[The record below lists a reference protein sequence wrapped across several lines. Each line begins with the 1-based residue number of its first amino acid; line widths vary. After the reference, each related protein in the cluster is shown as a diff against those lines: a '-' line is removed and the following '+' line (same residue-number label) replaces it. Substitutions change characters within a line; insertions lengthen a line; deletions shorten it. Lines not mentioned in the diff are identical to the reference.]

1 MKFFL
6 RLFLKIWIPV
16 LIGISTALALVL
28 FSFTEYE
35 VEFYVVLISFVLVIL
50 IFLLVGFLVYNKH
63 LIQAFVQATEF
74 SEKLIQGDLSG
85 LLQENS
91 SILPVNSHYHALN
104 DMKSAFVQQRLKN
117 RELTVGLEFQVS
129 KRTKELKSA
138 LEKLNEAQRIARI
151 CNFVYWIDDDFWEF
165 SGNVQ
170 QIIRTPEFHLVNLEN
185 FLAILSPEAR
195 PEFKSKILDAATE
208 SEGIYLDFKLLA
220 ADPAQVFWVSMIAQF
235 ELDPA
240 TGKRYV
246 SGAFQDITNRKQIQ
260 SQVDQLSLVARLTT
274 NGVIITDRE
283 RKILWV
289 NAGIEKMTGYAAEEL
304 IGKNPRIF
312 QSPNTN
318 PEVRRMISI
327 KLSSGENVR
336 VEIENVS
343 RNGNPYWIELHIQPI
358 FDAYKNITGFLA
370 IQVDVTER
378 KIFEKNLQEA
388 LSKEVELNQMK
399 SKFINMM
406 SHEFR
411 TPLTSVQTT
420 TELLGFLLKSQ
431 DLKDAAKVERNLNR
445 IITEVDRMT
454 ELMNDTLLLGRQEAG
469 KTQFT
474 PDSMDLVNMLDSLF
488 NQRDIFPADDRNIQV
503 EISGIPRMVTF
514 DRVMMEH
521 ILTNLASNAL
531 KYSKGKPAPQL
542 KVQFNEDGYRLRFI
556 DFGIGIPATEQK
568 NLFQSFY
575 RASNVE
581 NIQGTGLG
589 LSIVKQFVD
598 MHQGIIKVVSEEG
611 KGTEVIL
618 DFKYAPLTLNPLI

>member
-1 MKFFL
+1 
-6 RLFLKIWIPV
+6 
-16 LIGISTALALVL
+16 
-28 FSFTEYE
+28 
-35 VEFYVVLISFVLVIL
+35 
-50 IFLLVGFLVYNKH
+50 
-63 LIQAFVQATEF
+63 
-74 SEKLIQGDLSG
+74 
-85 LLQENS
+85 
-91 SILPVNSHYHALN
+91 LN
-104 DMKSAFVQQRLKN
+104 DMKAAFVQQRLKN

-170 QIIRTPEFHLVNLEN
+170 QILRTPEFHLVNIEN
-185 FLAILSPEAR
+185 FLALLSPEAR
-195 PEFKSKILDAATE
+195 PEFKSKIFAKNSE
-208 SEGIYLDFKLLA
+208 SERIYLDFKMLPE
-220 ADPAQVFWVSMIAQF
+220 DPAQVFWVSMIAQF
-235 ELDPA
+235 EMDPA
-240 TGKRYV
+240 SGKRYV

-289 NAGIEKMTGYAAEEL
+289 NAGIEKMTGYTAEEL

-318 PEVRRMISI
+318 PDVRRMISM

-336 VEIENVS
+336 VEIENIS
-343 RNGNPYWIELHIQPI
+343 RHGNPYWIELHIQPI
-358 FDAYKNITGFLA
+358 LDAYKNITGFLA

-431 DLKDAAKVERNLNR
+431 DLKDAVKVERNLNR
-445 IITEVDRMT
+445 IIMEVDRMT

-474 PDSMDLVNMLDSLF
+474 PDSMDLVKMLDSLF
-488 NQRDIFPADDRNIQV
+488 NQRDIFPADDRNIQI
-503 EISGIPRMVTF
+503 EISGMPRMVTF

-542 KVQFNEDGYRLRFI
+542 KVQFSEDGYRLRFI

>member
-63 LIQAFVQATEF
+63 LIQAFVNATEF

-195 PEFKSKILDAATE
+195 PEFKSKILGSATE

>member
-35 VEFYVVLISFVLVIL
+35 VEFYIVLISFVLVIL

-85 LLQENS
+85 LLQEDS

-129 KRTKELKSA
+129 KRTRELKSA

-165 SGNVQ
+165 SGNIQ
-170 QIIRTPEFHLVNLEN
+170 QILRTPEFHLVNLEN
-185 FLAILSPEAR
+185 FLAVLSPEAR
-195 PEFKSKILDAATE
+195 PEFKSKILDAGAD

-220 ADPAQVFWVSMIAQF
+220 ADPVQVFWVSMIAQF

-283 RKILWV
+283 RRILWV

-343 RNGNPYWIELHIQPI
+343 KSGNPYWIELHIQPI

-420 TELLGFLLKSQ
+420 TELLGFLLKNQ
-431 DLKDAAKVERNLNR
+431 ELKDVERVERNLSR

-454 ELMNDTLLLGRQEAG
+454 ELMNDTLLLGRMEAG
-469 KTQFT
+469 KTQFS
-474 PDSMDLVNMLDSLF
+474 PGMLDLVSLIDNLF
-488 NQRDIFPADDRNIQV
+488 NQRDIFPADERHIQV

-531 KYSKGKPAPQL
+531 KYSKGKTSPLL

-556 DFGIGIPATEQK
+556 DFGIGIPATEQN

-611 KGTEVIL
+611 KGTEVTL
-618 DFKYAPLTLNPLI
+618 DFKYVPLTLNGID

>member
-195 PEFKSKILDAATE
+195 PEFKSKILGSATE

>member
-35 VEFYVVLISFVLVIL
+35 VEFYIVLISFVLVIL

-85 LLQENS
+85 LLQEDS

-129 KRTKELKSA
+129 KRTRELKSA

-165 SGNVQ
+165 SGNIQ
-170 QIIRTPEFHLVNLEN
+170 QILRTPEFHLVNLEN
-185 FLAILSPEAR
+185 FLAVLSPEAR
-195 PEFKSKILDAATE
+195 PEFKSKILDAGAD

-220 ADPAQVFWVSMIAQF
+220 ADPVQVFWVSMIAQF

-283 RKILWV
+283 RRILWV

-343 RNGNPYWIELHIQPI
+343 KSGNPYWIELHIQPI

-420 TELLGFLLKSQ
+420 TELLGFLLKNQ
-431 DLKDAAKVERNLNR
+431 ELKDIERVERNLSR

-454 ELMNDTLLLGRQEAG
+454 ELMNDTLLLGRMEAG
-469 KTQFT
+469 KTQFS
-474 PDSMDLVNMLDSLF
+474 PGMLDLVSLIDNLF
-488 NQRDIFPADDRNIQV
+488 NQRDIFPADERHIQV

-531 KYSKGKPAPQL
+531 KYSKGKTSPLL

-556 DFGIGIPATEQK
+556 DFGIGIPATEQN

-611 KGTEVIL
+611 KGTEVTL
-618 DFKYAPLTLNPLI
+618 DFKYVPLTLNGID

>member
-16 LIGISTALALVL
+16 LIGISTALILVL

-35 VEFYVVLISFVLVIL
+35 VEFYILLISFVLVIL
-50 IFLLVGFLVYNKH
+50 IFLLIGFLVYNNH
-63 LIQAFVQATEF
+63 LIQAFDKATEF

-85 LLQENS
+85 MLQENS
-91 SILPVNSHYHALN
+91 SILSVNGHYHALN
-104 DMKSAFVQQRLKN
+104 DMKAAFVQQRLKN

-170 QIIRTPEFHLVNLEN
+170 QILRTPEFHLVNIEN
-185 FLAILSPEAR
+185 FLALLSPEAR
-195 PEFKSKILDAATE
+195 PEFKSKIFAKNSE
-208 SEGIYLDFKLLA
+208 SERIYLDFKMLPE
-220 ADPAQVFWVSMIAQF
+220 DPTQVFWVSMIAQF
-235 ELDPA
+235 EMDPA

-246 SGAFQDITNRKQIQ
+246 SGAFQEITNRKQIQ

-289 NAGIEKMTGYAAEEL
+289 NAGIEKMTGYTAEEL

-318 PEVRRMISI
+318 PDVRRMISM

-336 VEIENVS
+336 VEIENIS
-343 RNGNPYWIELHIQPI
+343 RHGNPYWIELHIQPI
-358 FDAYKNITGFLA
+358 LDAYKNITGFLA

-431 DLKDAAKVERNLNR
+431 DLKDAVKVERNLNR
-445 IITEVDRMT
+445 IIMEVDRMT

-474 PDSMDLVNMLDSLF
+474 PDSMDLVKMLDRLF
-488 NQRDIFPADDRNIQV
+488 NQRDIFPADDRNIQI
-503 EISGIPRMVTF
+503 EISGMPRMVTF

-542 KVQFNEDGYRLRFI
+542 KVQFSEDGYRLRFI